1 MRPIVVLLALAGAL
15 LAEDLKLENLRFVD
29 SIYGLAKKEASVV
42 PGERLVLL
50 FDAKGVKK
58 DGVWVTFKLGT
69 DLIDSTGQSVL
80 SWEGDETRVA
90 DLFGGTS
97 HSDAVWINFADTVP
111 EGSYKM
117 KVTFEDADARQ
128 TTSAMLPIAVV
139 AARLSII
146 NVGMSVDAEGAQ
158 PHGRSLVEQEAA
170 HVVFGVAGLKRAG
183 GKAKLQED
191 LMVLDEAGTTVGWQP
206 NAVDAEIEMPRSIA
220 SVFNRIVMTR
230 AGKYTVKITVRD
242 MNADGAKVEYAF
254 PIEVVAPPR

>member
-1 MRPIVVLLALAGAL
+1 MRPFVFVLALSGAL
-15 LAEDLKLENLRFVD
+15 LAEEVKLENLRFVD
-29 SIYGLAKKEASVV
+29 SVYGLAKKEASVV
-42 PGERLVLL
+42 PGERLVLR

-58 DGVWVTFKLGT
+58 DGVWVSFKLGT

-80 SWEGDETRVA
+80 AWEGDETRVA

-117 KVTFEDADARQ
+117 KVTYEDTNARE
-128 TTSAMLPIAVV
+128 TASALLPISVV

-146 NVGMSVDAEGAQ
+146 NVGLSSDAEGTHS
-158 PHGRSLVEQEAA
+158 HGRSLVEQEAV
-170 HVVFGVAGLKRAG
+170 HVVFGVAGLKTTD
-183 GKAKLQED
+183 GKAKMQED
-191 LMVLDEAGTTVGWQP
+191 LQVVDETGASVGWQP
-206 NAVDAEIEMPRSIA
+206 NAVDAEIPMARSIA
-220 SVFNRIVMTR
+220 GVFNRLVMTK

-254 PIEVVAPPR
+254 PIEVVAPPK